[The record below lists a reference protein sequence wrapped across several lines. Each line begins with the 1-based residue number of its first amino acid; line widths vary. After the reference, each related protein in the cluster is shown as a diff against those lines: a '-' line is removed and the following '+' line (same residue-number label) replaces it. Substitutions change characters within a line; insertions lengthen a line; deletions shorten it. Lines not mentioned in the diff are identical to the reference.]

1 MKYNKLVP
9 LSFTEA
15 LIRQN
20 TLLEGS
26 HSIIDTPKDDYDVYA
41 SVHKNEIIALR
52 KHAQR
57 WQAAFSLTAVLAIWL
72 IAMRFI

>member
-20 TLLEGS
+20 TLLDEGQL
-26 HSIIDTPKDDYDVYA
+26 IIDSPKGDYDVYV
-41 SVHKNEIIALR
+41 SVHKDEIIALR
-52 KHAQR
+52 RHAQR

-72 IAMRFI
+72 IAMRFV

>member
-1 MKYNKLVP
+1 MKSHKLTP
-9 LSFTEA
+9 LSFNEA

-20 TLLEGS
+20 TILEGEPLYTGEEVSS
-26 HSIIDTPKDDYDVYA
+26 HITKYSEEVIR
-41 SVHKNEIIALR
+41 LR

-72 IAMRFI
+72 IAMRFV